1 MTAVNTMAH
10 PISAAANDASP
21 MIEIRGL
28 GKFFDKLEVLRNVSL
43 TVEPGGVVA
52 IIGPSGSGK
61 STLLRCINLLET
73 PTSGRIRVGSH
84 IVDFDGPTRQRLNDK
99 SVAAFR
105 ANTGMVFQGFNL
117 FPHMTALQNV
127 MEGLITVRG
136 MPRTAAEQE
145 ALALLAKVGLSD
157 KATGH
162 PNQLSG
168 GQKQR
173 VAIARALAMK
183 PQVMLFDEVTSALDP
198 ELVGEVLA
206 VMRQLAREGMTMVVV
221 THEMAF
227 AYQVADRIVFMRE
240 GVIVEE
246 GPAKTLID
254 NPKEES
260 TRAFLSHFR
269 NGLPS

>member
-1 MTAVNTMAH
+1 MATTNNTA
-10 PISAAANDASP
+10 AS
-21 MIEIRGL
+21 MIEIREL
-28 GKFFDKLEVLRNVSL
+28 GKFFGELEVLRKVDL
-43 TVEPGGVVA
+43 TVESGGVVA

-73 PTSGRIRVGSH
+73 PTAGRIRVGDH
-84 IVDFDGPTRQRLNDK
+84 VVDFNGPKRQRLNDK

-117 FPHMTALQNV
+117 FLHMTALQNV
-127 MEGLITVRG
+127 MEGLVTVRRL
-136 MPRTAAEQE
+136 PHQTAEQE

-157 KATGH
+157 KAAVY

-206 VMRQLAREGMTMVVV
+206 VMRQLAREGMTMIVV

-227 AYQVADRIVFMRE
+227 AYQVADRIVFMRD

-254 NPKEES
+254 NPQQES

-269 NGLPS
+269 NGLP

>member
-1 MTAVNTMAH
+1 MSVDSLQHAMPSPSTG
-10 PISAAANDASP
+10 SEP
-21 MIEIRGL
+21 MIEIGGL
-28 GKFFDKLEVLRNVSL
+28 GKFFGKLEVLRNVSL
-43 TVEPGGVVA
+43 SVEPGGVVA
-52 IIGPSGSGK
+52 VIGPSGSGK

-73 PTSGRIRVGSH
+73 PTTGRIRVGGH
-84 IVDFDGPTRQRLNDK
+84 IVDFSGSNRQRLNDK
-99 SVAAFR
+99 TVAAFR
-105 ANTGMVFQGFNL
+105 ANTGMVFQSFNL
-117 FPHMTALQNV
+117 FPHMTSLQNV
-127 MEGLITVRG
+127 MEGLVTVRRL
-136 MPRTAAEQE
+136 PRLAAEQE

-157 KATGH
+157 KAAVY

-206 VMRQLAREGMTMVVV
+206 VMRELAREGMTMVVV

-246 GPAKTLID
+246 GPAKALID
-254 NPKEES
+254 NPREES
-260 TRAFLSHFR
+260 TRAFLAHFR
-269 NGLPS
+269 NGLP

>member
-1 MTAVNTMAH
+1 
-10 PISAAANDASP
+10 
-21 MIEIRGL
+21 MIEITGL
-28 GKFFDKLEVLRNVSL
+28 HKAFGDLQVLRGIGL

-61 STLLRCINLLET
+61 STLLRCINLLEI
-73 PTSGRIRVGSH
+73 PQAGHIRVGDH
-84 IVDFDGPTRQRLNDK
+84 VVDFNSGRQRLTDK
-99 SVAAFR
+99 ASAAFR

-127 MEGLITVRG
+127 MEGPVTVRG
-136 MPRTAAEQE
+136 LPRREAEEQ
-145 ALALLAKVGLSD
+145 ARALLAKVGLSD
-157 KATGH
+157 KAAVH

-246 GPAKTLID
+246 GPAKALID
-254 NPKEES
+254 NPRQES

-269 NGLPS
+269 NGLP